1 MTGEQRSCL
10 TDATEAYELI
20 HANANI
26 SGVIGFAAFGI
37 RIVVIDDGADPPVGL
52 SANQI
57 GWDDQEGIEC
67 GVGKA
72 AV

>member
-1 MTGEQRSCL
+1 MRM
-10 TDATEAYELI
+10 ELI

-26 SGVIGFAAFGI
+26 RGVIGFTAFTI
-37 RIVVIDDGADPPVGL
+37 RIVVIDDGADPIGL
-52 SANQI
+52 SADQI
-57 GWDDQEGIEC
+57 GWDNQESVEC